1 MLSKM
6 DSGQRL
12 EGRSGIWGGDGMRF
26 MGDFYS
32 QLYVFL

>member
-6 DSGQRL
+6 DSGQQL
-12 EGRSGIWGGDGMRF
+12 EGRSGIRGGDGMWF